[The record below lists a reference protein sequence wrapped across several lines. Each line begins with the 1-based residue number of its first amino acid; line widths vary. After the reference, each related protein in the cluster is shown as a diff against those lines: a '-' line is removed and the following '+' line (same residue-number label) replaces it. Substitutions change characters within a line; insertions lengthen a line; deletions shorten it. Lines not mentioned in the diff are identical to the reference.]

1 MEMVEQFKNAQA
13 FLIIFKCEN
22 EGIGTVKKVYL
33 QLNEKNSSRII
44 KPLEIFDGISFKN
57 YASSILLRFP
67 DILLAHC

>member
-33 QLNEKNSSRII
+33 QLNEKISSRII
-44 KPLEIFDGISFKN
+44 KPLEIFGWNIV
-57 YASSILLRFP
+57 
-67 DILLAHC
+67 